1 MGDTNN
7 HEAIIRAIR
16 QRTENYYDAHGLC
29 CSEAIIFVLNR
40 GLEGGLS
47 DDLARRLGVGFCGG
61 MGGGDGVCGA
71 LSGAILALGL
81 VLGPSQRQ
89 GGLPKAKMRQAA
101 KKLHDLFHAA
111 LGSTCCR
118 DLTAPHGGD
127 RRAKLKNCQAIT
139 GLAAELCAGII
150 LEFRPKL
157 ARRADLDF
165 LNRRDTKTQAVIK
178 KIGAFF

>member
-1 MGDTNN
+1 MSDTNN
-7 HEAIIRAIR
+7 HETIIRAIR

-71 LSGAILALGL
+71 LGGAIVALGL
-81 VLGPSQRQ
+81 ILGPNQRQ
-89 GGLPKAKMRQAA
+89 GLPKAKMRQAA
-101 KKLHDLFHAA
+101 KKLHDVFHET

-118 DLTAPHGGD
+118 DLTATYDGD
-127 RRAKLKNCQAIT
+127 HRAKLKNCQDIT
-139 GLAAELCAGII
+139 GLAAELCARII
-150 LEFRPKL
+150 FDFRPKL

-165 LNRRDTKTQAVIK
+165 LNRRETKAQAVIK
-178 KIGAFF
+178 KIGAYF